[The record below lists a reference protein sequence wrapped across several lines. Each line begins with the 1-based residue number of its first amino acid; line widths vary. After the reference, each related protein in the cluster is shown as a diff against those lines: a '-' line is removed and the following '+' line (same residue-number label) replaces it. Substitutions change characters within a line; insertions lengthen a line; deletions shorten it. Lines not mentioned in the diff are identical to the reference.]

1 MVNGHRRQAKVAGD
15 WQQMSNLTSARV
27 RHTDYEDAQEYYM
40 SEGIGD
46 GLPVVPPTEAKV
58 HAMLDYVGMQ
68 PSDVIAEEGV
78 RGVNFTAEKVA
89 INAVMAG
96 CKPEYMPV
104 VVAAVQAVSEE
115 PFNFHANSTST
126 NGVGVLVIVS
136 GDIAKRIGINSGT
149 VAMGHGFRANA
160 TIGRAMGLVKINAYG
175 SVPHGM
181 DKSTFGHPGKYSFCF
196 AENDDVI
203 PWEPLRVEKGY
214 ADSDSTVT
222 VFAANSPVQVNT
234 QDESAPEDFLS
245 IAADASIVL
254 GERHSEFVLALSPE
268 LMNYIRSAGWSK
280 QRIKDFVLE
289 RGTRTGRE
297 LNEKHRR
304 ITLYT
309 GDDLDKRIPV
319 VSSTDE
325 ITVVGAGGD
334 AGPFAMLIG
343 AWGDVIS
350 ITKKIQT

>member
-1 MVNGHRRQAKVAGD
+1 MNAF
-15 WQQMSNLTSARV
+15 TSARV
-27 RHTDYEDAQEYYM
+27 RHTGYEDAQEYYM
-40 SEGIGD
+40 SDGMGD
-46 GLPVVPPTEAKV
+46 GLPIVPPTEAKV
-58 HAMLDYVGMQ
+58 QSMLDCVGLA
-68 PSDVIAEEGV
+68 PSDIIAEEGV
-78 RGVNFTAEKVA
+78 RGVRFTAEKIA

-104 VVAAVQAVSEE
+104 IVAAVQAVSES
-115 PFNFHANSTST
+115 PYNFHANSTST

-136 GDIAKRIGINSGT
+136 GPIAKEIGINSGT

-160 TIGRAMGLVKINAYG
+160 TIGRAMGLIKINVYG
-175 SVPHGM
+175 SVPHDM

-214 ADSDSTVT
+214 GESDSTVT

-234 QDESAPEDFLS
+234 QNESAPEDFLS

-268 LMNYIRSAGWSK
+268 LMGYIRAEGWTK
-280 QRIKDFVLE
+280 QRIKEFVLE

-304 ITLYT
+304 ITLYM
-309 GDDLDKRIPV
+309 GNDLDRRIPV
-319 VSSTDE
+319 VESVDE

-350 ITKKIQT
+350 ITKQIQI

>member
-1 MVNGHRRQAKVAGD
+1 MADG
-15 WQQMSNLTSARV
+15 M
-27 RHTDYEDAQEYYM
+27 
-40 SEGIGD
+40 GD

-58 HAMLDYVGMQ
+58 RAMLDYVGMR
-68 PSDVIAEEGV
+68 PSDVVAEEGV
-78 RGVNFTAEKVA
+78 RGVRFSAEKVA
-89 INAVMAG
+89 VNAVMAG

-104 VVAAVQAVSEE
+104 IVAAVRAVSEA

-136 GDIAKRIGINSGT
+136 GGIAKRLGINSGT

-160 TIGRAMGLVKINAYG
+160 TIGRAMGLIKINVYG

-196 AENDDVI
+196 AENDDLI

-214 ADSDSTVT
+214 AETDSTVT

-234 QDESAPEDFLS
+234 QNESAPEDFLS
-245 IAADASIVL
+245 IVADASVVL
-254 GERHSEFVLALSPE
+254 GERHSEFALALSPE
-268 LMNYIRSAGWSK
+268 LMGYIRSAGWTK
-280 QRIKDFVLE
+280 PQIKEFVFE
-289 RGTRTGRE
+289 RGTRTGQE

-304 ITLYT
+304 ISLYT
-309 GDDLDKRIPV
+309 GDDLRRRIPV
-319 VSSTDE
+319 VESVNE
-325 ITVVGAGGD
+325 ITLVGAGGD

-350 ITKKIQT
+350 ITKKIEE

>member
-1 MVNGHRRQAKVAGD
+1 
-15 WQQMSNLTSARV
+15 MS
-27 RHTDYEDAQEYYM
+27 D
-40 SEGIGD
+40 GIGD

-58 HAMLDYVGMQ
+58 QSMLDFVGME
-68 PSDVIAEEGV
+68 PSHVIAEELV
-78 RGVNFTAEKVA
+78 RGVEFTAEKVA

-104 VVAAVQAVSEE
+104 IVAAVQAVSEE

-136 GDIAKRIGINSGT
+136 GDIAKQVGINSST

-160 TIGRAMGLVKINAYG
+160 TIGRAMGLIKINLYG

-196 AENDDVI
+196 AENDEVI

-214 ADSDSTVT
+214 TESDSTVT

-234 QDESAPEDFLS
+234 QNESAPEDFLS
-245 IAADASIVL
+245 IAADASVAL
-254 GERHSEFVLALSPE
+254 GERHSEFALVLSPE
-268 LMNYIRSAGWSK
+268 LMNYIRRQGWSK
-280 QRIKDFVLE
+280 QRIKEFVFE
-289 RGTRTGRE
+289 RGKRTGRE
-297 LNEKHRR
+297 LNEMHRR
-304 ITLYT
+304 ISLYT
-309 GDDLDKRIPV
+309 GDDLDRRIPV
-319 VSSTDE
+319 VESADE

-350 ITKKIQT
+350 ITKRIQT

>member
-1 MVNGHRRQAKVAGD
+1 MNAF
-15 WQQMSNLTSARV
+15 TSARV
-27 RHTDYEDAQEYYM
+27 RHTGYEDAQEYYM
-40 SEGIGD
+40 SDGMGD
-46 GLPVVPPTEAKV
+46 GLPIVPPTEAKV
-58 HAMLDYVGMQ
+58 QSMLDCVGLA
-68 PSDVIAEEGV
+68 PSDIIAEEGV
-78 RGVNFTAEKVA
+78 RGVRFTAEKIA

-104 VVAAVQAVSEE
+104 IVAAVQAVSES
-115 PFNFHANSTST
+115 PYNFHANSTST

-136 GDIAKRIGINSGT
+136 GPIAKEIGINSGT

-160 TIGRAMGLVKINAYG
+160 TIGRAMGLIKINVYG
-175 SVPHGM
+175 SVPHDM

-214 ADSDSTVT
+214 GESDSTVT

-234 QDESAPEDFLS
+234 QNESAPEDFLS

-254 GERHSEFVLALSPE
+254 GERHSEFVLVLSPE
-268 LMNYIRSAGWSK
+268 LMGYIRAEGWTK
-280 QRIKDFVLE
+280 QRIKEFVLE

-304 ITLYT
+304 ITLYI
-309 GDDLDKRIPV
+309 GNDLDRRIPV
-319 VSSTDE
+319 VESVDE

-350 ITKKIQT
+350 ITKQIQI

>member
-1 MVNGHRRQAKVAGD
+1 MTI
-15 WQQMSNLTSARV
+15 LTSARV
-27 RHTDYEDAQEYYM
+27 RHTGYDEAQEYYM
-40 SEGIGD
+40 SEGMGD

-58 HAMLDYVGMQ
+58 QSMLDYVGFG
-68 PSDVIAEEGV
+68 PSDLIAEDGI
-78 RGVNFTAEKVA
+78 RGIRFTAEKVA

-104 VVAAVQAVSEE
+104 VVAAVQAVSEA
-115 PFNFHANSTST
+115 PYNFHANSTST

-136 GDIAKRIGINSGT
+136 GPIAKQVGINSST

-160 TIGRAMGLVKINAYG
+160 TIGRAMGLIKINVYG
-175 SVPHGM
+175 SIPHSM

-203 PWEPLRVEKGY
+203 PWEPLRMEKGFGE
-214 ADSDSTVT
+214 SDSTVT

-234 QDESAPEDFLS
+234 QNESAPEDFLS

-254 GERHSEFVLALSPE
+254 GERHSEFVLVLSPE
-268 LMNYIRSAGWSK
+268 LMNYIRAEGWTK
-280 QRIKDFVLE
+280 QRIKEFVLE

-304 ITLYT
+304 ISLYT

-319 VSSTDE
+319 VESTDE

-334 AGPFAMLIG
+334 AGPFAMLVG

-350 ITKKIQT
+350 ITKQIQI

>member
-1 MVNGHRRQAKVAGD
+1 
-15 WQQMSNLTSARV
+15 MSSLTSTRV
-27 RHTDYEDAQEYYM
+27 RHTGYEDAQEHYLADGM
-40 SEGIGD
+40 GD
-46 GLPVVPPTEAKV
+46 GLPVVPPTPSKV
-58 HAMLDYVGMQ
+58 RAMLDYAGLA
-68 PSDVIAEEGV
+68 PSDVIAEEAV
-78 RGVNFTAEKVA
+78 RGVAFTAEKVA

-104 VVAAVQAVSEE
+104 IISAVQAVSEP

-136 GDIAKRIGINSGT
+136 GDIANRIGINSGT

-160 TIGRAMGLVKINAYG
+160 TIGRAMGLIKINVYG
-175 SVPHGM
+175 SVPHRM

-196 AENDDVI
+196 AEDDDVI

-214 ADSDSTVT
+214 AADDSAVT
-222 VFAANSPVQVNT
+222 VFAANSPIQVNT
-234 QDESAPEDFLS
+234 QNESEPEDFLA
-245 IAADASIVL
+245 IVGDASVVL
-254 GERHSEFVLALSPE
+254 GERHSEFALALSPE
-268 LMNYIRSAGWSK
+268 LMGYIRAAGWSK
-280 QRIKDFVLE
+280 QRIKEFIFK
-289 RGTRTGRE
+289 RGARTGRE

-304 ITLYT
+304 ITLYE
-309 GDDLDKRIPV
+309 GDDLDRRIPV
-319 VSSTDE
+319 VESADQ

-350 ITKKIQT
+350 ITKRIQT

>member
-1 MVNGHRRQAKVAGD
+1 MRT
-15 WQQMSNLTSARV
+15 LTSARV
-27 RHTDYEDAQEYYM
+27 RHSGYDDAQDYYM
-40 SEGIGD
+40 SEGLGD
-46 GLPVVPPTEAKV
+46 GLPVVPPTEEKV
-58 HAMLDYVGMQ
+58 HAMLDYLDLA
-68 PSDVIAEEGV
+68 PSDVIAEEGI
-78 RGVNFTAEKVA
+78 RGVQFTAEKVA
-89 INAVMAG
+89 VNAVMAG

-104 VVAAVQAVSEE
+104 IVAAVQAVSEP

-136 GDIAKRIGINSGT
+136 GDIAGKIGINSGT

-160 TIGRAMGLVKINAYG
+160 TIGRAMGLIKINVYG

-196 AENDDVI
+196 AENDELI

-214 ADSDSTVT
+214 SEQGSTVT

-234 QDESAPEDFLS
+234 QNESAPQDFLS

-254 GERHSEFVLALSPE
+254 GERHSEFVLVLSPE
-268 LMNYIRSAGWSK
+268 LMNYIRQEGWTK
-280 QRIKDFVLE
+280 QRIKEFVLE

-309 GDDLDKRIPV
+309 GDDLDRRIPV
-319 VSSTDE
+319 VESIDE

-350 ITKKIQT
+350 ITKQIET

>member
-1 MVNGHRRQAKVAGD
+1 MSELSSAKIRHAG
-15 WQQMSNLTSARV
+15 
-27 RHTDYEDAQEYYM
+27 YEDAQEYYM
-40 SEGIGD
+40 SEGMGD

-58 HAMLDYVGMQ
+58 RAMLDYAGLAA
-68 PSDVIAEEGV
+68 SDIIAEEGV
-78 RGVNFTAEKVA
+78 RGVAFTAEKVA

-104 VVAAVQAVSEE
+104 IVAAVQAVSEP

-126 NGVGVLVIVS
+126 NGVSVLVIVS
-136 GDIAKRIGINSGT
+136 GDIAKQIGINSGT

-160 TIGRAMGLVKINAYG
+160 TIGRAMGLIKINVYG
-175 SVPHGM
+175 SVPHRM

-196 AENDDVI
+196 AEDDDII

-214 ADSDSTVT
+214 AEADSTVT

-234 QDESAPEDFLS
+234 QNESAPEDFLA
-245 IAADASIVL
+245 IVGDASVVL
-254 GERHSEFVLALSPE
+254 GERHSEFALALSPE
-268 LMNYIRSAGWSK
+268 LMEYIRAAGWSK
-280 QRIKDFVLE
+280 RRIKEFVFE
-289 RGTRTGRE
+289 RGARTGRE

-304 ITLYT
+304 ITLFE

-319 VSSTDE
+319 VASADE

-334 AGPFAMLIG
+334 AGPFAMLVG

-350 ITKKIQT
+350 ITKRIQT

>member
-1 MVNGHRRQAKVAGD
+1 MN
-15 WQQMSNLTSARV
+15 TFISARV
-27 RHTDYEDAQEYYM
+27 RHAGYDDAQEYYM
-40 SEGIGD
+40 SEGMGD
-46 GLPVVPPTEAKV
+46 GLPVVPPTEDKV
-58 HAMLDYVGMQ
+58 RAMLDYAALA
-68 PSDVIAEEGV
+68 PSDIIADEGV
-78 RGVNFTAEKVA
+78 RGVQFTAEKVA

-104 VVAAVQAVSEE
+104 IVAAVQAVSEP

-136 GDIAKRIGINSGT
+136 GDIARHIGINSST
-149 VAMGHGFRANA
+149 ITMGHGFRANA
-160 TIGRAMGLVKINAYG
+160 TIGRAMGLIKINVYG
-175 SVPHGM
+175 SIPRDM

-196 AENDDVI
+196 AENDDLI
-203 PWEPLRVEKGY
+203 PWEPLRIEKGY
-214 ADSDSTVT
+214 NETDSTVT

-234 QDESAPEDFLS
+234 QNESAPEDFLS

-254 GERHSEFVLALSPE
+254 GERHSEFVLVLSPE
-268 LMNYIRSAGWSK
+268 LMNYIRAEGWTK
-280 QRIKDFVLE
+280 QQIKEFVLE

-319 VSSTDE
+319 VESTDE

-350 ITKKIQT
+350 ITKQVTT

>member
-1 MVNGHRRQAKVAGD
+1 
-15 WQQMSNLTSARV
+15 MSRLNSQRI
-27 RHTDYEDAQEYYM
+27 RHSGYEDAQEYYM

-58 HAMLDYVGMQ
+58 QSMLDYVGLSPTQ
-68 PSDVIAEEGV
+68 VIAEERI
-78 RGVNFTAEKVA
+78 RGVEFTAEKVA

-104 VVAAVQAVSEE
+104 IVAAVQAVSEA

-136 GDIAKRIGINSGT
+136 GDIAKQVGINSGT

-160 TIGRAMGLVKINAYG
+160 TIGRAMGLIKVNVYG
-175 SVPHGM
+175 SIPHDM

-196 AENDDVI
+196 AENDEVI

-214 ADSDSTVT
+214 GESDSTVT

-234 QDESAPEDFLS
+234 QNESAPEDFLS

-254 GERHSEFVLALSPE
+254 GERHSEFVLVLSPE
-268 LMNYIRSAGWSK
+268 LMAYIRAEGWSK
-280 QRIKDFVLE
+280 QRIKEFVFE

-304 ITLYT
+304 ITLYS
-309 GDDLDKRIPV
+309 GDDLDTRIPV
-319 VSSTDE
+319 VESTDE

-350 ITKKIQT
+350 ITRKIET

>member
-1 MVNGHRRQAKVAGD
+1 MNAF
-15 WQQMSNLTSARV
+15 TSARV
-27 RHTDYEDAQEYYM
+27 RHTGYEDAQEYYM
-40 SEGIGD
+40 SDGMGD
-46 GLPVVPPTEAKV
+46 GLPIVPPTEAKV
-58 HAMLDYVGMQ
+58 QSMLDCVGLA
-68 PSDVIAEEGV
+68 PSDIIAEEGV
-78 RGVNFTAEKVA
+78 RGVRFTAEKIA

-104 VVAAVQAVSEE
+104 IVAAVQAVSES
-115 PFNFHANSTST
+115 PYNFHANSTST

-136 GDIAKRIGINSGT
+136 GSIAKEIGINSGT

-160 TIGRAMGLVKINAYG
+160 TIGRAMGLIKINVYG
-175 SVPHGM
+175 SVPHDM

-214 ADSDSTVT
+214 GESDSTVT

-234 QDESAPEDFLS
+234 QNESAPEDFLS

-254 GERHSEFVLALSPE
+254 GERHSEFVLVLSPE
-268 LMNYIRSAGWSK
+268 LMGYIRAEGWTK
-280 QRIKDFVLE
+280 QRIKEFVLE

-304 ITLYT
+304 ITLYI
-309 GDDLDKRIPV
+309 GNDLDRRIPV
-319 VSSTDE
+319 VESVDE

-350 ITKKIQT
+350 ITKQIQI

>member
-1 MVNGHRRQAKVAGD
+1 MNT
-15 WQQMSNLTSARV
+15 LTSARV
-27 RHTDYEDAQEYYM
+27 RHSGYDDAQDYYM
-40 SEGIGD
+40 SEGLGD
-46 GLPVVPPTEAKV
+46 GLPVVPPTEEKV
-58 HAMLDYVGMQ
+58 RAMLDYVGLA
-68 PSDVIAEEGV
+68 PSDVIAEESIRGV
-78 RGVNFTAEKVA
+78 RFTAEKVA
-89 INAVMAG
+89 VNAVMAG

-104 VVAAVQAVSEE
+104 IVAAVQAVSEP

-136 GDIAKRIGINSGT
+136 GDIARKIGVNSST

-160 TIGRAMGLVKINAYG
+160 TIGRAMGLIKINVYG

-196 AENDDVI
+196 AENDELI

-214 ADSDSTVT
+214 REQDSTVT

-234 QDESAPEDFLS
+234 QNESAPEDFLS
-245 IAADASIVL
+245 ISADASIVL
-254 GERHSEFVLALSPE
+254 GERHSEFVLVLSPE
-268 LMNYIRSAGWSK
+268 LMNYIRQAGWTK
-280 QRIKDFVLE
+280 QRIKEFVLE

-319 VSSTDE
+319 VESIDE

-343 AWGDVIS
+343 AWGDVLS
-350 ITKKIQT
+350 ITKKIET

>member
-1 MVNGHRRQAKVAGD
+1 MTLRNIICPTG
-15 WQQMSNLTSARV
+15 M
-27 RHTDYEDAQEYYM
+27 
-40 SEGIGD
+40 GD
-46 GLPVVPPTEAKV
+46 GLPVVPPTDVKV
-58 HAMLDYVGMQ
+58 RAMLDSVGLS
-68 PSDVIAEEGV
+68 PSHIVAEEGV
-78 RGVNFTAEKVA
+78 RGVRFTAEKVA
-89 INAVMAG
+89 ISAVMAG

-104 VVAAVQAVSEE
+104 IVAAAQAVSEE

-136 GDIAKRIGINSGT
+136 GSIAKRIGINSST

-160 TIGRAMGLVKINAYG
+160 TIGRAMGLIKINVYG
-175 SVPHGM
+175 SVPHDM

-196 AENDDVI
+196 AENDDAI

-214 ADSDSTVT
+214 SESDSTVT

-234 QDESAPEDFLS
+234 QNESAPEDFLS

-268 LMNYIRSAGWSK
+268 LMSYIRSAGWTK
-280 QRIKDFVLE
+280 QRIKEFVLE

-304 ITLYT
+304 ISLYT
-309 GDDLDKRIPV
+309 GGDLDRRIPV
-319 VSSTDE
+319 VASTDE

-350 ITKKIQT
+350 ITKQIQT

>member
-1 MVNGHRRQAKVAGD
+1 MNG
-15 WQQMSNLTSARV
+15 LTSSRV
-27 RHTDYEDAQEYYM
+27 RHSSYEDAQEYYM
-40 SEGIGD
+40 SDGMGD
-46 GLPVVPPTEAKV
+46 GLPVVPPTESMV
-58 HAMLDYVGMQ
+58 QAMLDYAGLA
-68 PSDVIAEEGV
+68 PSDIIAEEGV
-78 RGVNFTAEKVA
+78 RGVAFTAEKVA
-89 INAVMAG
+89 INAVLAG

-104 VVAAVQAVSEE
+104 IVAAVKAVSEQ

-126 NGVGVLVIVS
+126 NGVSILVIVS
-136 GDIAKRIGINSGT
+136 GDIAKQIGINSST

-160 TIGRAMGLVKINAYG
+160 TIGRAMGLIKINVYG

-203 PWEPLRVEKGY
+203 PWEPLRVEKGFRE
-214 ADSDSTVT
+214 SDSTVT
-222 VFAANSPVQVNT
+222 VFAANSPVQLNT
-234 QDESAPEDFLS
+234 QNESAPEDFLS

-268 LMNYIRSAGWSK
+268 LMNYIRTAGWTK
-280 QRIKDFVLE
+280 QRIKEFMLE

-309 GDDLDKRIPV
+309 GDDLDRRIPV
-319 VSSTDE
+319 VASTEE

-350 ITKKIQT
+350 ITKEIRT

>member
-1 MVNGHRRQAKVAGD
+1 
-15 WQQMSNLTSARV
+15 
-27 RHTDYEDAQEYYM
+27 
-40 SEGIGD
+40 
-46 GLPVVPPTEAKV
+46 
-58 HAMLDYVGMQ
+58 
-68 PSDVIAEEGV
+68 
-78 RGVNFTAEKVA
+78 
-89 INAVMAG
+89 
-96 CKPEYMPV
+96 
-104 VVAAVQAVSEE
+104 VQAVSEE

-136 GDIAKRIGINSGT
+136 GDIAKRIGINSST

-160 TIGRAMGLVKINAYG
+160 TIGRAMGLIKINVYG
-175 SVPHGM
+175 SIPHGM

-214 ADSDSTVT
+214 GESESTVT

-234 QDESAPEDFLS
+234 QNESAPEDFLS

-268 LMNYIRSAGWSK
+268 LMNYIRGAGWTK

-309 GDDLDKRIPV
+309 GDDLERRIPV
-319 VSSTDE
+319 VESTDE

-350 ITKKIQT
+350 ITKQIHM

>member
-1 MVNGHRRQAKVAGD
+1 MNA
-15 WQQMSNLTSARV
+15 LTSARV
-27 RHTDYEDAQEYYM
+27 RHVSYDDAQEFYM

-58 HAMLDYVGMQ
+58 QAMLDSVGLA
-68 PSDVIAEEGV
+68 PTDVIAEENV
-78 RGVNFTAEKVA
+78 RGVRFTAEKVA

-104 VVAAVQAVSEE
+104 VVAAVQAVSEP

-136 GDIAKRIGINSGT
+136 GPIAMDIGINSST

-160 TIGRAMGLVKINAYG
+160 TIGRAMGLIKINLYG
-175 SVPHGM
+175 SVPHDM
-181 DKSTFGHPGKYSFCF
+181 DKSTLGHPGKYSFCF

-214 ADSDSTVT
+214 GEEESTVT

-234 QDESAPEDFLS
+234 QNESAPEDFLS

-254 GERHSEFVLALSPE
+254 GERHSEFVLVLSPE
-268 LMNYIRSAGWSK
+268 LINYIRAGGWTK
-280 QRIKDFVLE
+280 QRIKEFVLE
-289 RGTRTGRE
+289 RGTRSGRE

-309 GDDLDKRIPV
+309 GEDLERRIPV
-319 VSSTDE
+319 VESTEE

-350 ITKKIQT
+350 ITKQIQT

>member
-1 MVNGHRRQAKVAGD
+1 MNA
-15 WQQMSNLTSARV
+15 LTSARV
-27 RHTDYEDAQEYYM
+27 RHTGYDDAQEYYM
-40 SEGIGD
+40 SEGVGD

-58 HAMLDYVGMQ
+58 QAMLDFVGLA
-68 PSDVIAEEGV
+68 PSDIIAEEGI
-78 RGVNFTAEKVA
+78 RGVQFTAEKVA
-89 INAVMAG
+89 VNAVMAG

-104 VVAAVQAVSEE
+104 VIAAVQAVSQS
-115 PFNFHANSTST
+115 PYNFHANSTST

-136 GDIAKRIGINSGT
+136 GPIARQIGINSST

-160 TIGRAMGLVKINAYG
+160 TIGRAMGLIKINVYG

-203 PWEPLRVEKGY
+203 PWEPLRVEKGFKE
-214 ADSDSTVT
+214 SDSTVT

-234 QDESAPEDFLS
+234 QNESAPEDFLS
-245 IAADASIVL
+245 IVADASIVL
-254 GERHSEFVLALSPE
+254 GERHSEFALALSPE
-268 LMNYIRSAGWSK
+268 LMSYIRAERWTK
-280 QRIKDFVLE
+280 QRIKEFVLE

-319 VSSTDE
+319 VESVNE

-350 ITKKIQT
+350 ITKQIQT